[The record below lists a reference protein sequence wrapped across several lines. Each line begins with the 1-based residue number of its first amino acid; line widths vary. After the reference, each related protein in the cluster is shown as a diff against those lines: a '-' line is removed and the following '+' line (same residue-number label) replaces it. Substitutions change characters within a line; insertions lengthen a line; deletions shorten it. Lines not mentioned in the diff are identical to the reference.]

1 MSTMIHHQPSSRDFY
16 LGMLY
21 TDGDNFQ
28 QQQTILLINDL
39 ELSLDEAQEKL
50 DIIGREDIL
59 AEQWG
64 LPNLAPY
71 RHEYCIPER
80 STVDGC
86 YVDISELFPM
96 SMGVQYERSCLLSDV
111 IRNVELG
118 GESRF
123 MTDLREAQ
131 DNQAADDLQ
140 TRFENALILI
150 RQDGHRLTAEQRA
163 LLLQETLSLRLAVK
177 DNGEE
182 RRPIVISS
190 PQLSMHKHLEH
201 SIVIVDPN
209 QNPQIQEHIE
219 RLGQRIAILGGPS
232 IDTEALILSAREK
245 CMSMEQLIIKDKN
258 ERPKGAPSIPSRKKI
273 NKRARRMHR

>member
-1 MSTMIHHQPSSRDFY
+1 MSTTIHHPTSSRDFY
-16 LGMLY
+16 LVMLY

-28 QQQTILLINDL
+28 QQQTVLLVNDL
-39 ELSLDEAQEKL
+39 GMTLDEAQEKL

-71 RHEYCIPER
+71 RHEYCIPDG

-86 YVDISELFPM
+86 YVDIGELFPM
-96 SMGVQYERSCLLSDV
+96 DTGVQHECSCLLSDV
-111 IRNVELG
+111 IRNIELG
-118 GESRF
+118 GESIF

-131 DNQAADDLQ
+131 EGHSDDLQ
-140 TRFENALILI
+140 ARFDNAIALI
-150 RQDGHRLTAEQRA
+150 RQDGHRLTTEQRT
-163 LLLQETLSLRLAVK
+163 LLLQESIGLRLAVK

-182 RRPIVISS
+182 RRPIIISS
-190 PQLSMHKHLEH
+190 PPLSMHKHLEH

-209 QNPQIQEHIE
+209 PRPQILEHIE
-219 RLGQRIAILGGPS
+219 RLGQRIAITGGPS

-245 CMSMEQLIIKDKN
+245 CMSMDHFIRKDKN
-258 ERPKGAPSIPSRKKI
+258 ELPKGAPAIPSRKKV
-273 NKRARRMHR
+273 NKRARRTHR

>member
-1 MSTMIHHQPSSRDFY
+1 MSTTIHHPTSSRDFY

-28 QQQTILLINDL
+28 QQQTVLLVNDL
-39 ELSLDEAQEKL
+39 GLTLDEAQEKL

-96 SMGVQYERSCLLSDV
+96 STGVQYECSCLLSDV
-111 IRNVELG
+111 IRNIELG
-118 GESRF
+118 GESIF

-131 DNQAADDLQ
+131 EGQSDDLQ
-140 TRFENALILI
+140 ARFDNAIALI
-150 RQDGHRLTAEQRA
+150 RQDGHRLTTEQRA
-163 LLLQETLSLRLAVK
+163 LLLQESIGLRLAVK

-182 RRPIVISS
+182 RRPIIISS
-190 PQLSMHKHLEH
+190 PPPSIHKHLEH
-201 SIVIVDPN
+201 SIVIVDPSPR
-209 QNPQIQEHIE
+209 PQILEHIE
-219 RLGQRIAILGGPS
+219 QLGQRVAILGGPS
-232 IDTEALILSAREK
+232 VDSEALILAAREK
-245 CMSMEQLIIKDKN
+245 CMSMDRFIVKDKN
-258 ERPKGAPSIPSRKKI
+258 ERPRGAPDIPSRKKV
-273 NKRARRMHR
+273 NKKARRMHR